1 MLFVLYGKMLLYVKT
16 LLLLISTY
24 LGSVD
29 GTIVMEFYSL
39 KKMNVQTFAELSLL
53 KKKGDYSQAKPRL
66 MMARQN

>member
-1 MLFVLYGKMLLYVKT
+1 MLFVLYGKMLLYVKI

-29 GTIVMEFYSL
+29 GTIVMEFCSL

-53 KKKGDYSQAKPRL
+53 KKKEIILKQSPD
-66 MMARQN
+66 